1 VRPGTFEE
9 LADYAVS
16 HGASI
21 GQYKVPRRVTAPG
34 AIQLLDSYVI
44 SSHFSPELDRGPRE
58 MSPGQGGLDQE
69 IAEQRN

>member
-1 VRPGTFEE
+1 VADGSIGPLEIRVVRPGTFEE

-21 GQYKVPRRVTAPG
+21 GQYKVPRRVSAPG

-44 SSHFSPELDRGPRE
+44 SSHFSPALPHWAPAHTR
-58 MSPGQGGLDQE
+58 
-69 IAEQRN
+69 